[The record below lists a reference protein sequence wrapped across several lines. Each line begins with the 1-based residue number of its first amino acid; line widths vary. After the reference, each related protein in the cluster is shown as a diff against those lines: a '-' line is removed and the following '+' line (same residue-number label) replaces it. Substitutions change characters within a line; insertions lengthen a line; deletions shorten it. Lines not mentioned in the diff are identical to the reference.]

1 MKRNQL
7 KLRIWNVTNRNML
20 SEEALGKLERNLS
33 EDELGAFVDLFS
45 DTVVCSALVDDCKNQ
60 EEAAAVFADVS
71 ACKEM
76 AARYYDMLCK
86 TGIRQLREH
95 VFCNTVESMT
105 FSLQA
110 DLEAWP
116 GQKALQLKQSAEC
129 LLNYLKMLRTK
140 VDVPSLD
147 ISAEEGLL
155 LEALENYFAADIAAA
170 FLRLLLMYYGYV
182 SDYVRVEK
190 LLEKHHGEIRD
201 VIIQEWEIRDL
212 IENIGGLCF
221 CIEENFR

>member
-7 KLRIWNVTNRNML
+7 KLRIWDILNRIQLSPGVLRELEENL
-20 SEEALGKLERNLS
+20 SEE
-33 EDELGAFVDLFS
+33 ELGALVDLFS
-45 DTVVCSALVDDCKNQ
+45 DILVGAAFIDRCKTQ
-60 EEAAAVFADVS
+60 KEADAVFANVS
-71 ACKEM
+71 DCKEM
-76 AARYYDMLCK
+76 AARYYEMLCK
-86 TGIRQLREH
+86 TGIGQLREH